1 MNQMKPMVEI
11 KGVSKTFGKTIALS
25 EINLSIDEG
34 QFFALVGPSGS
45 GKTTLLHILGGF
57 VEPSAG
63 EVRIAGRN
71 VSHLPP
77 AKRPTTS
84 MFQDYA
90 LFPHMSV
97 GSNVGFG
104 LLMRKV
110 AKPERLERVAKALD
124 MVGLSGMSTR
134 RVHQLSGGQQQRVAL
149 ARALVVAPKVL
160 LLDEPLGALDL
171 NLRRQ
176 MQQELLHIQKKIGT
190 TFVHVTHD
198 QEEAMSIADIIAVMN
213 NGHLEDVGPPARV
226 YMQPKTR
233 FTATFMGE
241 SNIFEGTVS
250 GRSAEGIEVDTPFG
264 RFEVAGKAETGAKV
278 NLCIRPEQIL
288 PVADQNPSYVP
299 LGVLQVEEVSFFGTH
314 RRCLGRHMD
323 SNLPVIVRLPQ
334 NKIVGAAEK
343 LSLAA
348 KREDIVLLKQ

>member
-1 MNQMKPMVEI
+1 MNPMVEI
-11 KGVSKTFGKTIALS
+11 KGISKTFGKTIALS
-25 EINLSIDEG
+25 EIDLTIEEG

-63 EVRIAGRN
+63 QVLIAGQD
-71 VSHLPP
+71 VSYLPP
-77 AKRPTTS
+77 ARRPTTS

-97 GSNVGFG
+97 GANVGFG

-110 AKPERLERVAKALD
+110 PRARKIVPGRGSPG

-134 RVHQLSGGQQQRVAL
+134 RIHQLSGGQQQRVAL

-171 NLRRQ
+171 NFRRQ
-176 MQQELLHIQKKIGT
+176 MQQELLHIQKKVGT

-198 QEEAMSIADIIAVMN
+198 QEEAMSIADVIAVMN

-226 YMQPKTR
+226 YMKPKTR

-241 SNIFEGTVS
+241 SNMFEGTVA
-250 GRSAEGIEVDTPFG
+250 GRSGESIEVDTAFG
-264 RFEVAGKAETGAKV
+264 RLKVTGAAEPGARV
-278 NLCIRPEQIL
+278 NLSIRPEQIIA
-288 PVADQNPSYVP
+288 ADGDTHGQVP
-299 LGVLQVEEVSFFGTH
+299 LGILQVEEVSFFGTH
-314 RRCLGRHMD
+314 HRCLGRHVK
-323 SNLPVIVRLPQ
+323 SNLPMIIRLPQ
-334 NKIVGAAEK
+334 HQAIGIGANLNLCVQRK
-343 LSLAA
+343 
-348 KREDIVLLKQ
+348 DIVLLTQ

>member
-1 MNQMKPMVEI
+1 MSPMVEI
-11 KGVSKTFGKTIALS
+11 KGISKSFGKTIALS
-25 EINLSIDEG
+25 EIDLAIEEG

-57 VEPSAG
+57 IQPSAG
-63 EVRIAGRN
+63 QVLIAGQD
-71 VSHLPP
+71 VSNQPA

-97 GSNVGFG
+97 GANVGFG

-110 AKPERLERVAKALD
+110 PKPERLDRVVKALD

-176 MQQELLHIQKKIGT
+176 MQQELLHIQKKVGT

-198 QEEAMSIADIIAVMN
+198 QEEAMSIADVIAVMN
-213 NGHLEDVGPPARV
+213 NGRLEDVGPPARV
-226 YMQPKTR
+226 YMKPKTL

-241 SNIFEGTVS
+241 SNMFDGSVA
-250 GRSAEGIEVDTPFG
+250 GRSGESIEVDTAFG
-264 RFEVAGKAETGAKV
+264 RLKVTGAAEPGAKV
-278 NLCIRPEQIL
+278 NLSIRPEQITAAGDDSHGR
-288 PVADQNPSYVP
+288 VA
-299 LGVLQVEEVSFFGTH
+299 LGILQVEEVSFFGTH
-314 RRCLGRHMD
+314 HRCQGRHVK
-323 SNLPVIVRLPQ
+323 SKLPMVIRLPQ
-334 NKIVGAAEK
+334 HQAVGIGENLN
-343 LSLAA
+343 LSVQ
-348 KREDIVLLKQ
+348 REDIVLLTQ

>member
-1 MNQMKPMVEI
+1 MNPMVEI
-11 KGVSKTFGKTIALS
+11 KGISKTFGRTTALAD
-25 EINLSIDEG
+25 INLDIDEG

-57 VEPSAG
+57 VQPSAG
-63 EVRIAGRN
+63 EVRIAGQD
-71 VSHLPP
+71 VSYLPP

-110 AKPERLERVAKALD
+110 AKSERKDRIENALE
-124 MVGLSGMSTR
+124 MVGLAGMGSR
-134 RVHQLSGGQQQRVAL
+134 RIHQLSGGQQQRVAL
-149 ARALVVAPKVL
+149 ARALVVEPKVL

-176 MQQELLHIQKKIGT
+176 MQQELLHIQKKVGT

-198 QEEAMSIADIIAVMN
+198 QEEAMSIADIMAVMN
-213 NGHLEDVGPPARV
+213 NGHIEDVGPPERV
-226 YMQPKTR
+226 YMKPQTK

-241 SNIFEGTVS
+241 SNMFEGKVVERTGNQIDVETV
-250 GRSAEGIEVDTPFG
+250 FG
-264 RFEVAGKAETGAKV
+264 RLQVPGNAEPGAGV
-278 NLCIRPEQIL
+278 HLSIRPEQIKAEESSMQDS
-288 PVADQNPSYVP
+288 VT
-299 LGVLQVEEVSFFGTH
+299 LGRLKVEEVSFFGTH
-314 RRCLGRHMD
+314 HRCQGRHSD
-323 SNLPVIVRLPQ
+323 SNQPLIIRLPQ
-334 NKIVGAAEK
+334 NRVAYSGDELPISVQ
-343 LSLAA
+343 
-348 KREDIVLLKQ
+348 REDIVLLSQ

>member
-1 MNQMKPMVEI
+1 MSPMVEI
-11 KGVSKTFGKTIALS
+11 IGISKTFGRTTALA
-25 EINLSIDEG
+25 EINLNIEEG

-57 VEPSAG
+57 VQPSAG
-63 EVRIAGRN
+63 QVRIAGQD
-71 VSHLPP
+71 VSYLPP

-97 GSNVGFG
+97 GSNIGFG

-110 AKPERLERVAKALD
+110 AKPERLARVENALE
-124 MVGLSGMSTR
+124 MVGLSGMGTR

-149 ARALVVAPKVL
+149 ARALVVEPKVL

-176 MQQELLHIQKKIGT
+176 MQQELLHIQKQIGT

-198 QEEAMSIADIIAVMN
+198 QEEAMSIADIMAVMK
-213 NGHLEDVGPPARV
+213 NGHIEDVGPPKRV
-226 YMQPKTR
+226 YMKPQTR

-241 SNIFEGTVS
+241 SNMFEGKVAACTPN
-250 GRSAEGIEVDTPFG
+250 EIEVETALG
-264 RFEVAGKAETGAKV
+264 RLRIPGSAQPGASV
-278 NLCIRPEQIL
+278 QLSIRPEQIM
-288 PVADQNPSYVP
+288 VQEGNDERHVS
-299 LGVLQVEEVSFFGTH
+299 LGKLIVDEVSFFGTYH
-314 RRCLGRHMD
+314 RCQGRHAKSD
-323 SNLPVIVRLPQ
+323 LPMVIRLPQ
-334 NKIVGAAEK
+334 NHPIRADEELT
-343 LSLAA
+343 LSVL
-348 KREDIVLLKQ
+348 RNDIVLLDR

>member
-1 MNQMKPMVEI
+1 MSPMVEI
-11 KGVSKTFGKTIALS
+11 KGIAKTYGRTTALA
-25 EINLSIDEG
+25 EINLDIEGG

-57 VEPSAG
+57 VQPSAG
-63 EVRIAGRN
+63 QVRIAGQD
-71 VSHLPP
+71 VSYLPP

-110 AKPERLERVAKALD
+110 AKSERLARVEKALE
-124 MVGLSGMSTR
+124 MVGLSGFSTR

-149 ARALVVAPKVL
+149 ARALVVEPKVL

-176 MQQELLHIQKKIGT
+176 MQQELLHIQKQVGT

-198 QEEAMSIADIIAVMN
+198 QEEAMSIADIMAVMN
-213 NGHLEDVGPPARV
+213 NGRIEDVGPPQRV
-226 YMQPKTR
+226 YMKPQTR

-241 SNIFEGTVS
+241 SNMFEGRVLGRTGDYIDVETVFGRLQVS
-250 GRSAEGIEVDTPFG
+250 GAAEPGTQVH
-264 RFEVAGKAETGAKV
+264 
-278 NLCIRPEQIL
+278 LSIRPEQIKAEAGGRQHL
-288 PVADQNPSYVP
+288 VS
-299 LGVLQVEEVSFFGTH
+299 LGKITVEEISFFGTH
-314 RRCLGRHMD
+314 HRCQGRHAD
-323 SNLPVIVRLPQ
+323 SNQALIMRLPQ
-334 NKIVGAAEK
+334 DRPARVGKE
-343 LSLAA
+343 LAIA
-348 KREDIVLLKQ
+348 VQRDDIVLLTQ

>member
-1 MNQMKPMVEI
+1 MKPMVEI
-11 KGVSKTFGKTIALS
+11 KGVSKRFGKTTALS
-25 EINLSIDEG
+25 QINLSIDEG

-63 EVRIAGRN
+63 EVRIAGQD
-71 VSHLPP
+71 VSYLPP

-110 AKPERLERVAKALD
+110 PKRERSERVAKALE

-176 MQQELLHIQKKIGT
+176 MQQELLHIQKKVGT

-198 QEEAMSIADIIAVMN
+198 QEEAMSIADVIAVMN
-213 NGHLEDVGPPARV
+213 NGHIEDVGPPARV
-226 YMQPKTR
+226 YMKPKTL

-241 SNIFEGTVS
+241 SNMFEGTVA
-250 GRSAEGIEVDTPFG
+250 GRSGESIEVDTAFG
-264 RFEVAGKAETGAKV
+264 RLKVRGAAEPGARV
-278 NLCIRPEQIL
+278 NLSIRPEQIIAAG
-288 PVADQNPSYVP
+288 VSTGGQVP

-314 RRCLGRHMD
+314 HRCLGRHVK
-323 SNLPVIVRLPQ
+323 SNHPMIIRLPQ
-334 NKIVGAAEK
+334 NQAVGIGKELN
-343 LSLAA
+343 LSVQQD
-348 KREDIVLLKQ
+348 DIVLLTQ

>member
-1 MNQMKPMVEI
+1 MSPMVEI
-11 KGVSKTFGKTIALS
+11 IGISKTFGRTTALA
-25 EINLSIDEG
+25 EINLNIEEG

-57 VEPSAG
+57 VQPSAG
-63 EVRIAGRN
+63 QVRIAGQD
-71 VSHLPP
+71 VSYLPP

-110 AKPERLERVAKALD
+110 AKSERLARVEKALE
-124 MVGLSGMSTR
+124 MVGLAGFSAR
-134 RVHQLSGGQQQRVAL
+134 RVQQLSGGQQQRVAL
-149 ARALVVAPKVL
+149 ARALVVEPKVL

-176 MQQELLHIQKKIGT
+176 MQQELLHIQKQVGT

-198 QEEAMSIADIIAVMN
+198 QEEAMSIADIMAVMN
-213 NGHLEDVGPPARV
+213 NGRIEDVGPPARV
-226 YMQPKTR
+226 YMKPQSR

-241 SNIFEGTVS
+241 SNMFEGQVLDRTGDQIEVETVFGRLQVS
-250 GRSAEGIEVDTPFG
+250 GAAEPGTRVH
-264 RFEVAGKAETGAKV
+264 
-278 NLCIRPEQIL
+278 LSIRPEQIKAQGAAGRQQL
-288 PVADQNPSYVP
+288 VA
-299 LGVLQVEEVSFFGTH
+299 LGKIKVEEVSFFGTH
-314 RRCLGRHMD
+314 HRCQGRHAK
-323 SNLPVIVRLPQ
+323 SNQSLIIRLPQ
-334 NKIVGAAEK
+334 DRPAKAGEE
-343 LSLAA
+343 LAIA
-348 KREDIVLLKQ
+348 VQRDDIVLLNA

>member
-1 MNQMKPMVEI
+1 MNPMVEI
-11 KGVSKTFGKTIALS
+11 KDISKKFGGTTALAD
-25 EINLSIDEG
+25 INLNIEEG

-57 VEPSAG
+57 VQPSAG
-63 EVRIAGRN
+63 QVRIAGQD
-71 VSHLPP
+71 VSYLPP

-110 AKPERLERVAKALD
+110 AKSKRLARVENALE
-124 MVGLSGMSTR
+124 MVGLSGMSER

-149 ARALVVAPKVL
+149 ARALVVEPKVL

-176 MQQELLHIQKKIGT
+176 MQQELLHIQKQVGT

-198 QEEAMSIADIIAVMN
+198 QEEAMSIADIMAVMN
-213 NGHLEDVGPPARV
+213 NGHIEDVGPPERV
-226 YMQPKTR
+226 YLKPQTR
-233 FTATFMGE
+233 FTANFMGE
-241 SNIFEGTVS
+241 SNMFEGRVIERTGEHIEVETVFGRLQVS
-250 GRSAEGIEVDTPFG
+250 GAAEPGV
-264 RFEVAGKAETGAKV
+264 KV
-278 NLCIRPEQIL
+278 HLSIRPEQIQAEAGDTQHL
-288 PVADQNPSYVP
+288 VA
-299 LGVLQVEEVSFFGTH
+299 LGHLKVEEVSFFGTH
-314 RRCLGRHMD
+314 RRCQGRHAK
-323 SNLPVIVRLPQ
+323 SNYPLILRLPQ
-334 NKIVGAAEK
+334 NQPAAAGEDI
-343 LSLAA
+343 AIA
-348 KREDIVLLKQ
+348 VQRDDIVLLNA

>member
-1 MNQMKPMVEI
+1 MKPMVEI
-11 KGVSKTFGKTIALS
+11 RGISKSFGRTTALADIHLDI
-25 EINLSIDEG
+25 EEG

-57 VEPSAG
+57 VQPSSG
-63 EVRIAGRN
+63 HIRINGRD
-71 VSHLPP
+71 VSNLPP

-110 AKPERLERVAKALD
+110 PKADRRIRVENVLG
-124 MVGLSGMSTR
+124 MVGLAGMSAR

-149 ARALVVAPKVL
+149 ARALVVEPKVL

-176 MQQELLHIQKKIGT
+176 MQQELLQIQKKVGT

-198 QEEAMSIADIIAVMN
+198 QEEAMSIADVIAVMN
-213 NGHLEDVGPPARV
+213 HGHIEDVGAPGRV
-226 YMQPKTR
+226 YLKPQTH
-233 FTATFMGE
+233 FTASFMGE
-241 SNIFEGTVS
+241 SNIFDGKVVKS
-250 GRSAEGIEVDTPFG
+250 IGDTT
-264 RFEVAGKAETGAKV
+264 EVATNMGPILVPGTAPPEAKV
-278 NLCIRPEQIL
+278 QLSIRPEQIIL
-288 PVADQNPSYVP
+288 QQGDNHQQTP
-299 LGVLQVEEVSFFGTH
+299 LGKLIVDEISFFGTH
-314 RRCLGRHMD
+314 QRCLGRHKN
-323 SNLPVIVRLPQ
+323 SNTPLIIRLPQ
-334 NKIVGAAEK
+334 KQP
-343 LSLAA
+343 LAPGDI
-348 KREDIVLLKQ
+348 RPISVRHDDIVLLRG

>member
-1 MNQMKPMVEI
+1 MNLMVEI
-11 KGVSKTFGKTIALS
+11 QGISKTFGKTTALAD
-25 EINLSIDEG
+25 INLNIEEG

-57 VEPSAG
+57 VQPSAG
-63 EVRIAGRN
+63 QVRIAGQD
-71 VSHLPP
+71 VSYLPP

-110 AKPERLERVAKALD
+110 PKSERQVRIENALE
-124 MVGLSGMSTR
+124 MVGLAGMSAR

-149 ARALVVAPKVL
+149 ARALVVEPKVL

-176 MQQELLHIQKKIGT
+176 MQQELLHIQKQVGT

-198 QEEAMSIADIIAVMN
+198 QEEAMSIADIMAVMN
-213 NGHLEDVGPPARV
+213 NGHIEDVGPPERV
-226 YMQPKTR
+226 YMKPRTR

-241 SNIFEGTVS
+241 SNMFEGKVIERTGDQIDVETV
-250 GRSAEGIEVDTPFG
+250 FG
-264 RFEVAGKAETGAKV
+264 RLRISGAAESGASV
-278 NLCIRPEQIL
+278 HLSIRPEQIKAEEGGTRQL
-288 PVADQNPSYVP
+288 VA
-299 LGVLQVEEVSFFGTH
+299 LGKLNVEEVSFFGTH
-314 RRCLGRHMD
+314 HRCQGRHVK
-323 SNLPVIVRLPQ
+323 SNQPLIIRLPQ
-334 NKIVGAAEK
+334 NQPAKTGEELAIAVQRDDILL
-343 LSLAA
+343 LST
-348 KREDIVLLKQ
+348 

>member
-1 MNQMKPMVEI
+1 MNPMLEI
-11 KGVSKTFGKTIALS
+11 TGVSKQYGKTTALS
-25 EINLSIDEG
+25 RIDLTIDKG

-57 VEPSAG
+57 VEPSSG
-63 EVRIAGRN
+63 QVQIDGRN
-71 VSHLPP
+71 VTCLPP

-97 GSNVGFG
+97 ASNVGFG
-104 LLMRKV
+104 LLMKKV
-110 AKPERLERVAKALD
+110 PKSDRLDRVEHALD
-124 MVGLSGMSTR
+124 MVGLSGMGRR

-176 MQQELLHIQKKIGT
+176 MQQELLRIQKKVGT

-198 QEEAMSIADIIAVMN
+198 QEEAMSIADVIAVMN
-213 NGHLEDVGPPARV
+213 NGHLEDIGPPARV

-241 SNIFEGTVS
+241 SNMFEGTVA
-250 GRSAEGIEVDTPFG
+250 GMAGKAVKVDTIFG
-264 RFEVAGKAETGAKV
+264 RIEVAGDAAHDARVE
-278 NLCIRPEQIL
+278 LSIRPEQII
-288 PVADQNPSYVP
+288 ADNNRPDGRVS
-299 LGVLQVEEVSFFGTH
+299 LGALQVEEVSFFGTH
-314 RRCLGRHMD
+314 HRCLGRHVT
-323 SNLPVIVRLPQ
+323 SNLPIIVSLPQ
-334 NKIVGAAEK
+334 HQSANIGDRLN
-343 LSLAA
+343 LSVER
-348 KREDIVLLKQ
+348 KDIVLLTR

>member
-1 MNQMKPMVEI
+1 MNPMVEI
-11 KGVSKTFGKTIALS
+11 KAISKTFGRTTALAD
-25 EINLSIDEG
+25 INLNIEEG

-57 VEPSAG
+57 VQPSTG
-63 EVRIAGRN
+63 QIRIAGQD
-71 VSHLPP
+71 VSYLPP

-110 AKPERLERVAKALD
+110 PKSERQVRIENALE
-124 MVGLSGMSTR
+124 MVGLAGMSAR

-149 ARALVVAPKVL
+149 ARALVVEPKVL

-176 MQQELLHIQKKIGT
+176 MQQELLHIQRQVGT

-198 QEEAMSIADIIAVMN
+198 QEEAMSIADIMAVMN
-213 NGHLEDVGPPARV
+213 NGHIEDVGPPERV
-226 YMQPKTR
+226 YMKPRTR

-241 SNIFEGTVS
+241 SNMFEGKVIERTGDQIDVETV
-250 GRSAEGIEVDTPFG
+250 FG
-264 RFEVAGKAETGAKV
+264 RLRISGAAESGASV
-278 NLCIRPEQIL
+278 HLSIRPEQIKAEEGGTQQL
-288 PVADQNPSYVP
+288 VA
-299 LGVLQVEEVSFFGTH
+299 LGKLNVEEVSFFGTH
-314 RRCLGRHMD
+314 HRCQGRHVK
-323 SNLPVIVRLPQ
+323 SNQPLIIRLPQ
-334 NKIVGAAEK
+334 NQPAKTGEELAIAVQRDDILL
-343 LSLAA
+343 LST
-348 KREDIVLLKQ
+348 

>member
-1 MNQMKPMVEI
+1 MKPMVEI
-11 KGVSKTFGKTIALS
+11 KGVSKRYGKTTALS
-25 EINLSIDEG
+25 EINLIIDEG

-57 VEPSAG
+57 VEPSSG
-63 EVRIAGRN
+63 QVRIAGQD
-71 VSHLPP
+71 VSYLPP
-77 AKRPTTS
+77 ARRPTTS

-110 AKPERLERVAKALD
+110 PKPERVERVAKALD

-176 MQQELLHIQKKIGT
+176 MQQELLHIQKKVGT

-198 QEEAMSIADIIAVMN
+198 QEEAMSIADVIAVMN

-226 YMQPKTR
+226 YMKPKTL
-233 FTATFMGE
+233 FSATFMGE
-241 SNIFEGTVS
+241 SNMFEGTVA
-250 GRSAEGIEVDTPFG
+250 GRSVETIEVDTAFG
-264 RFEVAGKAETGAKV
+264 RLEVSGTAEPGARV
-278 NLCIRPEQIL
+278 TLSIRPEQII
-288 PVADQNPSYVP
+288 ADDGDARGPVP
-299 LGVLQVEEVSFFGTH
+299 LGVLQVAEVSFFGTH
-314 RRCLGRHMD
+314 HRCLGRHVNSDQTM
-323 SNLPVIVRLPQ
+323 IVRLPQ
-334 NKIVGAAEK
+334 HQAARPGDK
-343 LSLAA
+343 LNMSVQ
-348 KREDIVLLKQ
+348 REDIVMLMQ

>member
-1 MNQMKPMVEI
+1 MKPMVEI
-11 KGVSKTFGKTIALS
+11 RSVSKAFGKTTALS

-63 EVRIAGRN
+63 EVRIAGQD
-71 VSHLPP
+71 VSYLPP

-110 AKPERLERVAKALD
+110 PKPERLERVEKALE
-124 MVGLSGMSTR
+124 MVGLSGMSNR

-176 MQQELLHIQKKIGT
+176 MQQELLHIQKKVGT
-190 TFVHVTHD
+190 TFIHVTHD
-198 QEEAMSIADIIAVMN
+198 QEEAMSIADVIAVMN
-213 NGHLEDVGPPARV
+213 NGCLEDVGPPARV
-226 YMQPKTR
+226 YMKPRTL

-241 SNIFEGTVS
+241 SNLFEGTVA
-250 GRSAEGIEVDTPFG
+250 GRSGENIEVDTAIG
-264 RFEVAGKAETGAKV
+264 RLAVAGAAEAGARV
-278 NLCIRPEQIL
+278 NLCIRPEQIIA
-288 PVADQNPSYVP
+288 ADDEIQGDVP
-299 LGVLQVEEVSFFGTH
+299 LGVMQVEEVSFFGTH
-314 RRCLGRHMD
+314 HRCLGRHVA
-323 SNLPVIVRLPQ
+323 SNLPLIIRLPQ
-334 NKIVGAAEK
+334 NRAVRTGEN
-343 LSLAA
+343 LSLAV
-348 KREDIVLLKQ
+348 KPEDIVILRQ

>member
-1 MNQMKPMVEI
+1 MISPMVEI
-11 KGVSKTFGKTIALS
+11 KGISKTFGRTTALAQ
-25 EINLSIDEG
+25 INLDIEEG

-57 VEPSAG
+57 VQPSAG
-63 EVRIAGRN
+63 QVRIAGQD
-71 VSHLPP
+71 VSYLPP

-110 AKPERLERVAKALD
+110 AKPARQARVEKALE
-124 MVGLSGMSTR
+124 MVGLSGFSAR
-134 RVHQLSGGQQQRVAL
+134 RVQQLSGGQQQRVAL
-149 ARALVVAPKVL
+149 ARALVVEPKVL

-198 QEEAMSIADIIAVMN
+198 QEEAMSIADIMAVMN
-213 NGHLEDVGPPARV
+213 NGRIEDVGPPQRV
-226 YMQPKTR
+226 YMKPQTR

-241 SNIFEGTVS
+241 SNMFEGRVLERTGDRIEVETVFGRLRVS
-250 GRSAEGIEVDTPFG
+250 GAAEPGTRVHLSVRPEQI
-264 RFEVAGKAETGAKV
+264 KAETGSRQHLVALGKV
-278 NLCIRPEQIL
+278 K
-288 PVADQNPSYVP
+288 
-299 LGVLQVEEVSFFGTH
+299 VEEVSFFGTH
-314 RRCLGRHMD
+314 HRCQGRHAD
-323 SNLPVIVRLPQ
+323 SNQSLIMRLPQ
-334 NKIVGAAEK
+334 DRPARAGEE
-343 LSLAA
+343 LAIA
-348 KREDIVLLKQ
+348 VQRDDIVLLST

>member
-1 MNQMKPMVEI
+1 MNPMVEI
-11 KGVSKTFGKTIALS
+11 KGVSKIFGKTTALS
-25 EINLSIDEG
+25 QINLTIEEG
-34 QFFALVGPSGS
+34 RFFALVGPSGS

-57 VEPSAG
+57 IEPSSG
-63 EVRIAGRN
+63 QVRIAGRD
-71 VSHLPP
+71 VSYLPP

-110 AKPERLERVAKALD
+110 PKPERLDRIEKALD
-124 MVGLSGMSTR
+124 MVGLSGMSAR

-149 ARALVVAPKVL
+149 ARALVVEPKVL

-176 MQQELLHIQKKIGT
+176 MQQELLHIQKQVGT

-198 QEEAMSIADIIAVMN
+198 QEEAMSIADVIAVMS

-226 YMQPKTR
+226 YMKPKTR
-233 FTATFMGE
+233 FTAKFMGE
-241 SNIFEGTVS
+241 TNMLEGH
-250 GRSAEGIEVDTPFG
+250 
-264 RFEVAGKAETGAKV
+264 VAGKTGDWIEIETAMGRLTIPGKVEAGTKV
-278 NLCIRPEQIL
+278 NLSIRPEQIVVGESNSAHHL
-288 PVADQNPSYVP
+288 Q
-299 LGVLQVEEVSFFGTH
+299 LGKLVVNEVSFFGTH
-314 RRCLGRHMD
+314 HRCQGRHLN
-323 SNLPVIVRLPQ
+323 SNLPLIIRLPQ
-334 NKIVGAAEK
+334 HQTAKTSDELTISAAV
-343 LSLAA
+343 
-348 KREDIVLLKQ
+348 EDIVLLTE

>member
-1 MNQMKPMVEI
+1 MKAMVEI
-11 KGVSKTFGKTIALS
+11 KGISKNFGKTIALS
-25 EINLSIDEG
+25 DIDLTIDEG

-63 EVRIAGRN
+63 QVHIAGQD
-71 VSHLPP
+71 VSYLPP

-110 AKPERLERVAKALD
+110 PKTERWERIEKALD
-124 MVGLSGMSTR
+124 MVGLSGMSAR

-176 MQQELLHIQKKIGT
+176 MQQELLHIQKKVGT

-198 QEEAMSIADIIAVMN
+198 QEEAMSIADVIAVMN
-213 NGHLEDVGPPARV
+213 NGRLEDVGPPGRV
-226 YMQPKTR
+226 YMKPKTR

-241 SNIFEGTVS
+241 SNMFEGTVTGGS
-250 GRSAEGIEVDTPFG
+250 GECIQVDTAFG
-264 RFEVAGKAETGAKV
+264 SLDVSGTAEPGANV

-288 PVADQNPSYVP
+288 AVDGEAQGHLS
-299 LGVLQVEEVSFFGTH
+299 LGVLQVEEISFFGTH
-314 RRCLGRHMD
+314 HRCLGRHIKSD
-323 SNLPVIVRLPQ
+323 LPMIIRLPQ
-334 NKIVGAAEK
+334 NQAVRKGQQ
-343 LSLAA
+343 LSLWV
-348 KREDIVLLKQ
+348 KREDIVLLRP

>member
-1 MNQMKPMVEI
+1 MKPMVEI
-11 KGVSKTFGKTIALS
+11 IGVSKKFGKTTALS
-25 EINLSIDEG
+25 EVNLTIEEG

-57 VEPSAG
+57 VEPSSG
-63 EVRIAGRN
+63 QVRIAGQD
-71 VSHLPP
+71 VSYLPP

-104 LLMRKV
+104 LLMRRV
-110 AKPERLERVAKALD
+110 PKPERLDRVEKALE

-176 MQQELLHIQKKIGT
+176 MQQELLRIQKKVGT

-198 QEEAMSIADIIAVMN
+198 QEEAMSIADVIAVMN
-213 NGHLEDVGPPARV
+213 NGHIEDVGLPARV
-226 YMQPKTR
+226 YMKPKTR

-241 SNIFEGTVS
+241 SNMFEGTVA
-250 GRSAEGIEVDTPFG
+250 RRAAESIAVDTAFG
-264 RFEVAGKAETGAKV
+264 RLKVAGAAEPGARV
-278 NLCIRPEQIL
+278 SLSIRPEQITA
-288 PVADQNPSYVP
+288 ADGDTLGQTP
-299 LGVLQVEEVSFFGTH
+299 LGALQVEEVSFFGTH
-314 RRCLGRHMD
+314 HRCLGRHVK
-323 SNLPVIVRLPQ
+323 SNLPMIIRLPQ
-334 NKIVGAAEK
+334 HQAVCKGQELN
-343 LSLAA
+343 LSV
-348 KREDIVLLKQ
+348 KGEDIVLLRQ